1 MVRWTFCF
9 EEGHI
14 KSDAREEAEDLRLC
28 KFMVENPT
36 GVLYLPG
43 DEMDVYL
50 NMEMVKF
57 TVRQPN
63 LKEDEPPLDQDPSA

>member
-9 EEGHI
+9 KEGNI
-14 KSDAREEAEDLRLC
+14 RSDAREEAEDLRLC

-43 DEMDVYL
+43 DEMDIYL
-50 NMEMVKF
+50 NMKMVKF

-63 LKEDEPPLDQDPSA
+63 LKEEEPPMDQDPSA